1 MEGILDKPKLKRGK
15 GRPIEKGQ
23 VLNPNGRPIL
33 TPALREVTALTKQ
46 MVAESV
52 SDLWGLSIDEL
63 HEITKKTSGVT
74 VGKMVMARILYQA
87 ALKGD
92 QARMDAILNRAIG
105 KPKEEIA
112 VDLSGSIGVSREI
125 QSMSD
130 DELRELIRA
139 AAENL
144 KRIPETK

>member
-33 TPALREVTALTKQ
+33 TPALREITALTKQ

-63 HEITKKTSGVT
+63 HEITKQTTRVA

-105 KPKEEIA
+105 KPKEEVV
-112 VDLSGSIGVSREI
+112 VDVEGHIGISAEVRG
-125 QSMSD
+125 MSD
-130 DELRELIRA
+130 DALRDVVRSA
-139 AAENL
+139 VRSL
-144 KRIPETK
+144 KDVTKLE

>member
-1 MEGILDKPKLKRGK
+1 MTKPKRNKAGQTVKGQPSLNPL
-15 GRPIEKGQ
+15 GRPPLIPAIEATK
-23 VLNPNGRPIL
+23 
-33 TPALREVTALTKQ
+33 ALTKQ
-46 MVAESV
+46 LVAESV